1 MSALHLVTLAVL
13 SVATVW
19 SLLLLVRNREPRV
32 GLLTL
37 LFALL
42 LGIEAVAL
50 ESQWGAPLAAN
61 AATAGAVGALGI
73 AVLGLLVV
81 GALADM
87 AVREPE
93 SFSNLVTVA
102 GGKAPG

>member
-1 MSALHLVTLAVL
+1 MSALHLITLAVL

-32 GLLTL
+32 GLLSL

-50 ESQWGAPLAAN
+50 ESQWGAPIAAN
-61 AATAGAVGALGI
+61 AATAGA
-73 AVLGLLVV
+73 
-81 GALADM
+81 
-87 AVREPE
+87 
-93 SFSNLVTVA
+93 F
-102 GGKAPG
+102 